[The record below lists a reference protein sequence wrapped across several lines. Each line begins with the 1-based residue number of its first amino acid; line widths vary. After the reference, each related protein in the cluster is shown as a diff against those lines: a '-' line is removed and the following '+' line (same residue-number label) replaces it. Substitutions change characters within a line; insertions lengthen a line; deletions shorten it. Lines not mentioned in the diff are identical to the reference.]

1 MLLEVEWL
9 GCGDGTKEDRAVP
22 MYHKTNIIGLQ
33 KFLWEK
39 FPTWANNGNS
49 VEDLWKNF
57 KSIVMEG
64 TGVSVP
70 LKTLKQNPDS
80 EFYNKEVKRLK
91 RKVRTAYSRRKQGE
105 HYIHELK
112 QLYQKLLS
120 AKRKAQ
126 ETYLRSLLQNERN
139 SWSEFYRNV
148 KRRKGNKETIPMIR
162 DCNEEL
168 ITDHVEKANILH
180 NYYASVFIHERDI
193 PVVNS
198 SYEYEP
204 FTVQVNTI
212 RKRLALIERKNRWDL
227 TTSLGSYLNWVGKP

>member
-1 MLLEVEWL
+1 MLGWDK
-9 GCGDGTKEDRAVP
+9 GGKDSTH
-22 MYHKTNIIGLQ
+22 MYHNTNVIGLQ
-33 KFLWEK
+33 KCLWRK

-64 TGVSVP
+64 TGVFVP

-126 ETYLRSLLQNERN
+126 ETYLRSLLQNEGN
-139 SWSEFYRNV
+139 SWAEFYRCV